1 LSYINLR
8 GHQIWSVQYKPRFK
22 ILNKTNEK
30 VLLLHGGLSSTE
42 DWDYTIL
49 PAIKRTHHVYGYD
62 RSAHGRTK
70 VREGYY
76 HFEFQRDEAIAYL
89 EDVVKEPAHL
99 IGWSDGGI
107 IALYI
112 AIARPDLVKSIIV
125 IGANYHHDCGAS
137 HDPETI
143 EIKDEDLK
151 EFIERTG
158 QEPKLLEEI
167 VRKAYQVWAS
177 EPTLTFDDLAK
188 IQSPTLILAGDD
200 EPFTSEHTFSLYEA
214 IENARLAIV
223 PGTSHFVVKEKP
235 ELVQAII
242 KDFYKNLDFPMTKWP
257 NRRKERTEGMRG
269 SQQEFFPD
277 IP

>member
-8 GHQIWSVQYKPRFK
+8 GHQIWSVEYKPLFK
-22 ILNKTNEK
+22 KPKEK

-49 PAIKRTHHVYGYD
+49 PAIKNTHHVYGYD
-62 RSAHGRTK
+62 RSAHGRTR
-70 VREGYY
+70 VRDGYY

-89 EDVVKEPAHL
+89 EDVVKAPAHI

-112 AIARPDLVKSIIV
+112 AIARPDLVKSIV
-125 IGANYHHDCGAS
+125 LIGANYHHNCGAS

-143 EIKDEDLK
+143 EIKEEDLK
-151 EFIERTG
+151 EFIDRTG
-158 QEPKLLEEI
+158 QEPHLLEEI
-167 VRKAYQVWAS
+167 VRKAYQVWSS
-177 EPTLTFDDLAK
+177 EPALTFDDLGK
-188 IQSPTLILAGDD
+188 IQCPALILAGDD

-214 IENARLAIV
+214 IPGARLAIV
-223 PGTSHFVVKEKP
+223 PGASHFVVKEKS
-235 ELVQAII
+235 ELTQALI

-257 NRRKERTEGMRG
+257 NRRKEATDRLLGLE
-269 SQQEFFPD
+269 
-277 IP
+277 